1 MIVPHPNLSANAIP
15 RSGSTCAQCENTI
28 DPRRS
33 RRAAGQFVFS
43 PRLLWSGR
51 IHSRAESRRR
61 LSSILWTL
69 LGSGHGPKVFDR
81 RSAGKPL
88 SRCDEGGR
96 NGDSTDVRLDVRERL
111 EPVHGSVAVPKLSS
125 GVGRNHAWG

>member
-51 IHSRAESRRR
+51 IHSRAGVSASAFLDFVDASWQRPRAQGLR
-61 LSSILWTL
+61 PTL
-69 LGSGHGPKVFDR
+69 RG
-81 RSAGKPL
+81 
-88 SRCDEGGR
+88 
-96 NGDSTDVRLDVRERL
+96 
-111 EPVHGSVAVPKLSS
+111 
-125 GVGRNHAWG
+125 